1 MNYTA
6 DQQRDLLIIGAGSA
20 GLICA
25 YLAALMGSRVSLVE
39 RHRMGGDCLN
49 TGCVPSK
56 SLISTTR
63 FLAACRDSSH
73 LGVRKVDVEWD
84 FGEIMQRVRSVIQ
97 AIAPH
102 DSIERYTGL
111 GVDVMEGDAKII
123 SAHCVEVNGRPY
135 TSRRLIIASGAQPF
149 VPPIKGV
156 DQLPYLT
163 SDNIW
168 DLEELPE
175 RLLVLGGGPI
185 GCELAQCFA
194 RLGSQVTLVE
204 MADRVLFRE
213 DADVTGLLEQ
223 SLRKDGIELLTG
235 HQATEFYQQ
244 QQQWQLD
251 CKHADGVRTVEFDQ
265 ALVAV
270 GRAPNTRD
278 LDAETLGIE
287 LAGNGAIVVDD
298 RMQSTLAGVYACG
311 DVAGPYQFT
320 HAAGHQAWY
329 ATSNALF
336 APFYRPRISYRVLP
350 ATTYTEPEVSRVG
363 VNEQEAKAANIA
375 YEVSHFPLAE
385 LDRAV
390 TEGLTEGFVKILTV
404 PGKDQILGCTIV
416 GANAGEL
423 IAEQALAMQQ
433 RLGLGK
439 ILGTVHAYPGWAE
452 ANKLAAGAWRRAHK
466 PSWLGP
472 ILQRYHRL
480 RR

>member
-1 MNYTA
+1 MKYTA
-6 DQQRDLLIIGAGSA
+6 EQQRDLIIIGAGSA

-25 YLAALMGSRVSLVE
+25 YLAALMGSRVALVE

-63 FLAACRDSSH
+63 FLAACRDSTR
-73 LGVRKVDVEWD
+73 LGVRKAQVEWD
-84 FGEIMQRVRSVIQ
+84 FGEIMQRIKEVIQ
-97 AIAPH
+97 TIAPH
-102 DSIERYTGL
+102 DSVERYTDL
-111 GVDVMEGDAKII
+111 GVDVIQGDARVL
-123 SAHCVEVNGRPY
+123 SANRVEVDGQTY
-135 TSRRLIIASGAQPF
+135 TTRRLIIASGARPF
-149 VPPIKGV
+149 VPPIEGV
-156 DQLPYLT
+156 ELVPYLT
-163 SDNIW
+163 SDTIW
-168 DLEELPE
+168 DLEELPR

-204 MADRVLFRE
+204 MVDRVLFRE
-213 DADVTGLLEQ
+213 DTEVTELLEQ
-223 SLRKDGIELLTG
+223 ALRKDGVELLTG
-235 HQATEFYQQ
+235 HQATRFYQQ
-244 QQQWQLD
+244 QEQWLLD
-251 CKHADGVRTVEFDQ
+251 CKHTDSIRTVAFDQ
-265 ALVAV
+265 ALIAV

-278 LDAETLGIE
+278 LDAEALGIQ
-287 LAGNGAIVVDD
+287 LARNGAIVVDE
-298 RMQSTLAGVYACG
+298 RMQSTLPGVYACG

-336 APFYRPRISYRVLP
+336 APFYRPKISYRVLP

-363 VNEQEAKAANIA
+363 LNEQEAKAADTA
-375 YEVSHFPLAE
+375 YEVSRFPLAE

-390 TEGLTEGFVKILTV
+390 AENLTEGFVKILTV
-404 PGKDQILGCTIV
+404 PGKDRILGCTIV

-433 RLGLGK
+433 GLGLGK
-439 ILGTVHAYPGWAE
+439 ILGTIHAYPGWAE
-452 ANKLAAGAWRRAHK
+452 ANKLAAGAWRRAHT
-466 PSWLGP
+466 PTWLGP
-472 ILQRYHRL
+472 ILRRYHRL

>member
-1 MNYTA
+1 MKYTPE
-6 DQQRDLLIIGAGSA
+6 QQRDLIIIGGGSA
-20 GLICA
+20 GLISA

-56 SLISTTR
+56 TLISTTR
-63 FLAACRDSSH
+63 FLAACRDSAR
-73 LGVRKVDVEWD
+73 LGVRKVDAEWD
-84 FGEIMQRVRSVIQ
+84 FGEIMQRIRSVIET
-97 AIAPH
+97 IAPH
-102 DSIERYTGL
+102 DSVARYRSL
-111 GVDVMEGDAKII
+111 GVDVLEGDARVL
-123 SAHCVEVNGRPY
+123 SANAVEVDGQTY
-135 TSRRLIIASGAQPF
+135 TTRRLLIATGARPF
-149 VPPIKGV
+149 VPPIEGV
-156 DQLPYLT
+156 EQLPYLT
-163 SDNIW
+163 SDTIW
-168 DLEELPE
+168 DLEVLPQ

-213 DADVTGLLEQ
+213 DANVTELLEE
-223 SLRKDGIELLTG
+223 SLRRDGIELLTG
-235 HQATEFYQQ
+235 HQAKRFYQQ
-244 QQQWQLD
+244 EGQWLLD
-251 CKHADGVRTVEFDQ
+251 CKHGDAVQTVAFDQ
-265 ALVAV
+265 ALIAV

-278 LDAETLGIE
+278 LDAEALGIE
-287 LAGNGAIVVDD
+287 LARNGAIVVDD
-298 RMQSTLAGVYACG
+298 RMQSTLPGVYACG

-363 VNEQEAKAANIA
+363 LNEQEAKVAGIA
-375 YEVSHFPLAE
+375 YEVAHFSLAE

-390 TEGLTEGFVKILTV
+390 AENLTEGFVKILTV
-404 PGKDQILGCTIV
+404 PGKDRILGCTIV

-433 RLGLGK
+433 HLGLGK

-452 ANKLAAGAWRRAHK
+452 ANKLAAGAWRKAHT
-466 PSWLGP
+466 PAWLGP
-472 ILQRYHRL
+472 ILRRYHGW